1 VDNVKSLWITAHAK
15 VQLDRKIVQKLLGRA
30 ISAVNL
36 FFGALRHPKKFFFG
50 LLPISFE
57 SDCAMNIPNIKAAR
71 LI

>member
-15 VQLDRKIVQKLLGRA
+15 VQLDCKIVQKLLGRA
-30 ISAVNL
+30 IGAVNL

-57 SDCAMNIPNIKAAR
+57 SDCAMNITNIKAAH